1 MQIRFPVERVHA
13 IHSLAA
19 VWCWS
24 QHQKIYLCD
33 SVTQFEKG
41 NHFLL
46 KDVGFMWSGEFDV
59 GVLLSHRKYS
69 QLEDCTWETWLNKK
83 ININY
88 NNWNENEIIER
99 KWNEKAN

>member
-1 MQIRFPVERVHA
+1 
-13 IHSLAA
+13 
-19 VWCWS
+19 
-24 QHQKIYLCD
+24 
-33 SVTQFEKG
+33 
-41 NHFLL
+41 
-46 KDVGFMWSGEFDV
+46 MWSGAFDV
-59 GVLLSHRKYS
+59 RALLSHRKYS